1 MSLVIHRAEHITLPL
16 HSAAL
21 GSGAWGGGL
30 SVFTQPTDLNEA
42 LLDLIDTSQAGER
55 AHLSRQNTQ
64 RRESLFAVMINVC
77 MEHEVISNLVLTR

>member
-55 AHLSRQNTQ
+55 AHLSRENTAAGI
-64 RRESLFAVMINVC
+64 AVC
-77 MEHEVISNLVLTR
+77 CDDKCLYGT